1 MSVFISYS
9 FKAGSKRAV
18 RGEDL
23 EWSLMFQMRKKCS
36 LEKGSSFVVRRM
48 MSRRWDE
55 VADGCE

>member
-23 EWSLMFQMRKKCS
+23 EWSLISQMRKKCS
-36 LEKGSSFVVRRM
+36 LEKGSRRM
-48 MSRRWDE
+48 MSRRRDE
-55 VADGCE
+55 VADGCK